1 MNRNVIT
8 MIIAGL
14 LIALL
19 CPGCAQRK
27 AIAKDTFLLN
37 AQRGG
42 TSVQATS
49 EAVLAVQPFSIAP
62 AHQGKGLVYRT
73 DDDQYESDFYNEY
86 FASPSAMITDQTRDW
101 LSESG
106 VFAEV
111 LLPVSSVKPT
121 HVLEGHIKQIVA
133 DVRDKGD
140 LQAVVELSFF
150 LLEQDKHDRKIL
162 FHKTYRV
169 TQPLESRT
177 ASACIA
183 TMNQCLSEILGDLE
197 KDLASNLG
205 KK

>member
-62 AHQGKGLVYRT
+62 AYQGKGLAYRT

-86 FASPSAMITDQTRDW
+86 FASPSAMVTEQTRDW

-133 DVRDKGD
+133 DVRDKANK
-140 LQAVVELSFF
+140 QAVLELSFF
-150 LLEQDKHDRKIL
+150 LLEQHNHNRTIR
-162 FHKTYRV
+162 FQKTYSA
-169 TQPLESRT
+169 TQSLDGKT
-177 ASACIA
+177 ASACIVA
-183 TMNQCLSEILGDLE
+183 MNQCLSEILGDLE
-197 KDLASNLG
+197 KDLASNLSE
-205 KK
+205 K

>member
-1 MNRNVIT
+1 MNSLTIRLMAMGV
-8 MIIAGL
+8 

-19 CPGCAQRK
+19 CSGCAQRT
-27 AIAKDTFLLN
+27 AIVKDTFLLD

-42 TSVQATS
+42 PSLKAAPKT
-49 EAVLAVQPFSIAP
+49 VLAVRPFSIAP
-62 AHQGKGLVYRT
+62 AFQGRGLVFRT

-86 FASPSAMITDQTRDW
+86 FVSPSAMMTDQTRDW

-106 VFAEV
+106 VFAQV

-121 HVLEGHIKQIVA
+121 HVLEGHIRQIFA
-133 DVRDKGD
+133 DVRDEGD

-150 LLEQDKHDRKIL
+150 LLEQDKNDRKIL

-169 TQPLESRT
+169 TQPLKSRT

-183 TMNQCLSEILGDLE
+183 AMNQCLSEILGDLE
-197 KDLASNLG
+197 KDLASNLAG
-205 KK
+205 K

>member
-1 MNRNVIT
+1 MSRQTKRLMAMGV
-8 MIIAGL
+8 
-14 LIALL
+14 LIALI
-19 CPGCAQRK
+19 CSGCAQRE
-27 AIAKDTFLLN
+27 AILKDTFLLD

-42 TSVQATS
+42 QSLKASPKT
-49 EAVLAVQPFSIAP
+49 VLAVRPFSIAP
-62 AHQGKGLVYRT
+62 AFQGKGLVYRT
-73 DDDQYESDFYNEY
+73 DEDQYESDFYNEY
-86 FASPSAMITDQTRDW
+86 FVSPSAMMTDQTRDW

-183 TMNQCLSEILGDLE
+183 AMNQCLSEILGDLE
-197 KDLASNLG
+197 KDLASNLSE
-205 KK
+205 K

>member
-1 MNRNVIT
+1 MNRYTKTLMV
-8 MIIAGL
+8 AGL

-19 CPGCAQRK
+19 GSGCAQRK

-86 FASPSAMITDQTRDW
+86 FASPSAMMTDQTRNW

-106 VFAEV
+106 VFAQV

-121 HVLEGHIKQIVA
+121 HVLEGHIRQIFA

-150 LLEQDKHDRKIL
+150 LLEQDKNDRKIL

-169 TQPLESRT
+169 TQPLKSRT

-183 TMNQCLSEILGDLE
+183 AMNQCLSEILGDLE